1 MAGAPPMSGQL
12 PLGIQLRD
20 NASFANYYPGGN
32 REVMRAVQ
40 RSAAGDGEQFIY
52 LWGRRGIGKT
62 HLLQAACRAAA
73 ARGAGCGYLAL
84 RQFREIPLAILD
96 GLEDLALVCV
106 DDIQCIAGHGDWETA
121 LFHLYNRLRD
131 GGAHLI
137 ISAGAAPGGLGIAL
151 PDLASRL
158 TWGLVLQLVPLDDY
172 SKRVAL
178 QLRARARGFELPD
191 NVARYL
197 LRRSPRDMPALFAL
211 LDRLDQASLAA
222 QRKLT
227 IPFVKEVAGLR
238 ER

>member
-1 MAGAPPMSGQL
+1 MADVSPMSGQL
-12 PLGIQLRD
+12 SLGIQLRD
-20 NASFANYYPGGN
+20 NASFGNYHPGGN
-32 REVMRAVQ
+32 REVMQAIR
-40 RSAAGDGEQFIY
+40 RSATGEGEQFIY
-52 LWGRRGIGKT
+52 LWGRSGIGKT

-73 ARGAGCGYLAL
+73 ARGAGCAYLPL
-84 RQFREIPLAILD
+84 RQFGEIPLAILD
-96 GLEDLALVCV
+96 GLEDLGLVCV
-106 DDIQCIAGHGDWETA
+106 DDIQCVAGYKDWETA

-137 ISAGAAPGGLGIAL
+137 ISADAAPAAVGIAL

-158 TWGLVLQLVPLDDY
+158 AWGLVLQLMPLDDY

-191 NVARYL
+191 SVARYL
-197 LRRSPRDMPALFAL
+197 LRRSPRDMPALFEL

-227 IPFVKEVAGLR
+227 IPFVKKVAGFD
-238 ER
+238 E

>member
-1 MAGAPPMSGQL
+1 MADVPPMSGQL

-20 NASFANYYPGGN
+20 NASFANYHPGGN
-32 REVMRAVQ
+32 REVIQAIQ
-40 RSAAGDGEQFIY
+40 RSAAGEGEQFIY

-73 ARGAGCGYLAL
+73 ARGAGCAYLPL
-84 RQFREIPLAILD
+84 RQFAEIPLVILD
-96 GLEDLALVCV
+96 GLEDLGLVCV
-106 DDIQCIAGHGDWETA
+106 DDIQCVAGHKDWEAA

-137 ISAGAAPGGLGIAL
+137 ISADAAPGGVGIAL

-158 TWGLVLQLVPLDDY
+158 AWGLVLQLAPLDDY

-178 QLRARARGFELPD
+178 QLRAQARGFELPD
-191 NVARYL
+191 SVARYL
-197 LRRSPRDMPALFAL
+197 LRRSPRDMPALFEL

-227 IPFVKEVAGLR
+227 IPFVKQVAGFQD
-238 ER
+238 